1 VAWWIAN
8 VTPTTGRIESRNTN
22 MSESIGLTAEDVL
35 TTTRSV
41 RKRLDLERPVARET
55 ITECIEMALQAPT
68 GSNAQGWSW
77 MIVDD
82 PAKKQVIADHYR
94 DSYYPYREQK
104 SKLAEGD
111 AQSERIADSSNH
123 LAEIMQDVP
132 ALVIPLHAGRLEGA
146 DSFRQASA
154 WGSILP
160 AVWSLML
167 ALRTKGMGSAWT
179 TLHLPREKEV
189 AELLGIDFNSWTQAG
204 LFPIA
209 YTVGTEFKLAKRQP
223 VENLIHWNEW

>member
-1 VAWWIAN
+1 M
-8 VTPTTGRIESRNTN
+8 G
-22 MSESIGLTAEDVL
+22 ESIGLTAEEVL

-55 ITECIEMALQAPT
+55 IVECIEMAHQAPT

-82 PAKKQVIADHYR
+82 PDKKKAIADHYR
-94 DSYYPYREQK
+94 EIYYPYREQN
-104 SKLAEGD
+104 SRMPEGD
-111 AQSERIADSSNH
+111 AQSMRISDSANH
-123 LAEIMQDVP
+123 LAEVLHEVP
-132 ALVIPLHAGRLEGA
+132 AMVIPLHHGRLEGA

-160 AVWSLML
+160 AVWSLMM
-167 ALRTKGMGSAWT
+167 ALRSKGMGSAWT

-189 AELLGIDFNSWTQAG
+189 AELLGIDFDGWTQAG
-204 LFPIA
+204 LFPVA
-209 YTVGTEFKLAKRQP
+209 YTVGTDFKLATRQP
-223 VENLIHWNEW
+223 VEKFVHFNEWS

>member
-1 VAWWIAN
+1 M
-8 VTPTTGRIESRNTN
+8 G
-22 MSESIGLTAEDVL
+22 ESIGLTAEEVL

-82 PAKKQVIADHYR
+82 PEKKQIIADHYR
-94 DSYYPYREQK
+94 EVYYPYREAK
-104 SKLAEGD
+104 SRLPAD
-111 AQSERIADSSNH
+111 DPQAERISDSANH
-123 LAEIMQDVP
+123 LAEVLQDVP
-132 ALVIPLHAGRLEGA
+132 AMVIPLHAGRLEGA
-146 DSFRQASA
+146 ASFTQASA

-160 AVWSLML
+160 AVWSFMM

-189 AELLGIDFNSWTQAG
+189 AELLGIDYDNWTQAG
-204 LFPIA
+204 LFPVA
-209 YTVGTEFKLAKRQP
+209 YTVGTDFKLAKRLP
-223 VENLIHWNEW
+223 VENFVHWNQFEG